1 MNDIQ
6 GTQKV
11 WLSDTSRLTPLD
23 IQAAIDAGEQE
34 YILGWLQFSDTDM
47 SRYGWAEIG
56 TAKIEVAFHPQE
68 AVIEKLAEGLR
79 NQISVVRAEA
89 QQKVAHLEEK
99 LNQLLALPNR
109 SAIEEGETA

>member
-11 WLSDTSRLTPLD
+11 WLSDTSRLTPVD

-34 YILGWLQFSDTDM
+34 YVLGRLQFSDSDM
-47 SRYGWAEIG
+47 SRHGWAEIG
-56 TAKIEVAFHPQE
+56 TAKIEVTFHPQD
-68 AVIEKLAEGLR
+68 AVVEKLAEGLR

-109 SAIEEGETA
+109 SEIKEGGAA